1 MPAQDPRSEQVG
13 AQVRELMER
22 EEGETSWR
30 ERERE
35 RERERVCVCVLV
47 AQSCPSLCSPINCS
61 LPRFSAHEI
70 LQARILEWVATGDL
84 PIPGIKPGSPVLR
97 GQRQS

>member
-35 RERERVCVCVLV
+35 RERERVCGVCV
-47 AQSCPSLCSPINCS
+47 CIW
-61 LPRFSAHEI
+61 R
-70 LQARILEWVATGDL
+70 
-84 PIPGIKPGSPVLR
+84 VLLL
-97 GQRQS
+97 

>member
-35 RERERVCVCVLV
+35 RERERVCVCVCV
-47 AQSCPSLCSPINCS
+47 CVC
-61 LPRFSAHEI
+61 
-70 LQARILEWVATGDL
+70 
-84 PIPGIKPGSPVLR
+84 
-97 GQRQS
+97 

>member
-35 RERERVCVCVLV
+35 RERESVCVCVSCSVMSVSL
-47 AQSCPSLCSPINCS
+47 QS
-61 LPRFSAHEI
+61 H
-70 LQARILEWVATGDL
+70 
-84 PIPGIKPGSPVLR
+84 
-97 GQRQS
+97 